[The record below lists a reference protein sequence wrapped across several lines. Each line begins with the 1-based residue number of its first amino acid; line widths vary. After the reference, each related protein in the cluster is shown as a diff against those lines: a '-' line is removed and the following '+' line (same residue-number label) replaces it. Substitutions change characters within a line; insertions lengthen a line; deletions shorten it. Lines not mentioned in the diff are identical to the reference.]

1 MAEAL
6 KIWPAKMVFGAEKLS
21 QAEKRSTLSVR
32 AVADQHNGVVVVVDA
47 AADAA
52 VFAVDH

>member
-21 QAEKRSTLSVR
+21 QAEKRSTFSVR
-32 AVADQHNGVVVVVDA
+32 AVAAQNNGVEVVV
-47 AADAA
+47 DAA

>member
-1 MAEAL
+1 MAGAL
-6 KIWPAKMVFGAEKLS
+6 KIWPAKMVFGAEKLR
-21 QAEKRSTLSVR
+21 QPEKRSTLCER
-32 AVADQHNGVVVVVDA
+32 AVADQNNGVVVVVDA

>member
-1 MAEAL
+1 MARAL

-32 AVADQHNGVVVVVDA
+32 AVADQNNGVAVVVDA